1 MTVGIIDSSK
11 SVQGSAFYAE
21 FTNSY
26 GHVFQI
32 FITPDGV
39 NEVGELVTATAFTR
53 TLSEAKPKRQWRAS
67 KLGRQVVSPEDG
79 TARLEFLASRLSVI
93 EYTVRRLSTQY
104 TLVGKPL
111 FVEVSKKDL
120 LDVGLG
126 KTPIKVTYRIGQ
138 TRSAQGFPEMFAK

>member
-1 MTVGIIDSSK
+1 MTIGIIDSTK

-21 FTNSY
+21 FTNPY
-26 GHVFQI
+26 GNVFQI
-32 FITPDGV
+32 FITPDGI

-53 TLSEAKPKRQWRAS
+53 TLSEAKPKRQWRAT
-67 KLGRQVVSPEDG
+67 KLGRQIVNDEGVATPESRE
-79 TARLEFLASRLSVI
+79 ARLTAL
-93 EYTVRRLSTQY
+93 EYTIRRLSTQY
-104 TLVGKPL
+104 TLVVKPL

-138 TRSAQGFPEMFAK
+138 TRSAQGFPDMFTK

>member
-53 TLSEAKPKRQWRAS
+53 TLSEAKPKRQWRAT
-67 KLGRQVVSPEDG
+67 KLGRQIVNEDG
-79 TARLEFLASRLSVI
+79 VATPESRETRLSAL

-104 TLVGKPL
+104 TLVEKPL

>member
-1 MTVGIIDSSK
+1 MTVGIIDSTK
-11 SVQGSAFYAE
+11 PVQGCAFYVE
-21 FTNSY
+21 FINPY
-26 GHVFQI
+26 GNVFQM
-32 FITPDGV
+32 FITPDGI

-53 TLSEAKPKRQWRAS
+53 TLSEAKPKRQWRVT
-67 KLGRQVVSPEDG
+67 KLGRQVSAEDG
-79 TARLEFLASRLSVI
+79 TANPEFLASRLSVV